1 MNKTCKKI
9 RIYNGFTLAE
19 VIISLIIGSMVL
31 VSVLKIYNNGERA
44 AATIIR
50 NIDSSTM
57 ASEILQRIAE
67 DLDKAISSSK
77 DAKIIIGNNYQK
89 GFMTAYLS
97 FSKSYQDSTDKEQK
111 FEEIVWQSGYDYES
125 EKEGLVLYRNHRGIA
140 PEDRLLD
147 KNKSDAER
155 ELFVPICNGVTFF
168 KIEILTDEEPKLIWT
183 NSIPQGIKVTIS
195 FAEPF
200 KKTDGTLDVPEKDKY
215 VRTIAIDRTRKIK
228 FDITNNEYLN
238 DEQDSTNINISED
251 EDLPSGRIEAG
262 KQ

>member
-1 MNKTCKKI
+1 MNKTCKKN

-19 VIISLIIGSMVL
+19 VIISLIIGSMVM

-44 AATIIR
+44 ATAIMR
-50 NIDSSTM
+50 NIDSSTL

-67 DLDKAISSSK
+67 DLDKAISSNK

-97 FSKSYQDSTDKEQK
+97 FSKSYQDSSNKDQK
-111 FEEIVWQSGYDYES
+111 FEEIIWQGSYNYES
-125 EKEGLVLYRNHRGIA
+125 EKEGLVLYRSHSGIA

-147 KNKSDAER
+147 KNKSDVER
-155 ELFVPICNGVTFF
+155 ELFVPICSGVTFF
-168 KIEILTDEEPKLIWT
+168 KIEILTDDEPKLVWT
-183 NSIPQGIKVTIS
+183 GSIPQGIKVTIS

-200 KKTDGTLDVPEKDKY
+200 KKTDGTLDVPEKDKH

-238 DEQDSTNINISED
+238 GEQDSTNINVSED
-251 EDLPSGRIEAG
+251 EDLPSDRIEAG
-262 KQ
+262 K